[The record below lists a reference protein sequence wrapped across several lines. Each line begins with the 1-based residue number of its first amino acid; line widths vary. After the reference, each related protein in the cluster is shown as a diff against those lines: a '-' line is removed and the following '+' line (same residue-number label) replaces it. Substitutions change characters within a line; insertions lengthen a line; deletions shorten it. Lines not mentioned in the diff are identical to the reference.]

1 MDGLRFSDRA
11 SDADWAEVLA
21 TFPLF
26 AGVGK
31 RHLRKLVRNATFAE
45 LARGERIVSSGAGSD
60 SLYVVLGG
68 EATML
73 LPTPRSIS
81 TGDYFGELG
90 VLGERPRHLNVVATG
105 ELHVMKLSRQPVFEL
120 ARQHPRVTLVLLKDL
135 GARLHHAAAASRR
148 RSSDSAYA

>member
-1 MDGLRFSDRA
+1 MDAPLRYEDRS

-31 RHLRKLVRNATFAE
+31 RRLRKLVRNATFAE
-45 LARGERIVSSGAGSD
+45 LARGERTLSNGAAND

-68 EATML
+68 EGKVL
-73 LPTPRSIS
+73 LPTPRSIR

-90 VLGERPRHLNVVATG
+90 VLGGRPRPSHVVATQ
-105 ELHVMKLSRQPVFEL
+105 ELHLMKLPRQPVLEL
-120 ARQHPRVTLVLLKDL
+120 ARRHPPLTLTLLKDL
-135 GARLHHAAAASRR
+135 GARLQHAAAAAS
-148 RSSDSAYA
+148 